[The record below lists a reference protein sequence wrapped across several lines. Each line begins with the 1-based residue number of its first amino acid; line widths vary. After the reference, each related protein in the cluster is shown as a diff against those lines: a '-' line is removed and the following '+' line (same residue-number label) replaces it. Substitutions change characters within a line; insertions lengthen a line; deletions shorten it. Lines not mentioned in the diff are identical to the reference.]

1 MRSIISILVLFVATS
16 LSAQSGFGVKGGL
29 TYNADDGLFKTVDQ
43 TYQTKG
49 EGSMGYN
56 IGVFKRF
63 ALTGLYVQPEV
74 MYVNYKSKFE
84 DSSRK
89 DYEVTYKRIDVPV
102 SVGTTVLKLGYVQAG
117 PVLSYYFDDKIDVN
131 ELSNVQQDEIALAFQ
146 LGAGVELNNLS
157 LNLRYDF
164 PLGDRETKWVRDNDF
179 DFNTESTPKLL
190 HVSLG
195 YRF

>member
-29 TYNADDGLFKTVDQ
+29 TYNADDGLFKSVDQ
-43 TYQTKG
+43 AYQSKG

-56 IGVFKRF
+56 IGVYKRF

-84 DSSRK
+84 DSARK

-102 SVGTTVLKLGYVQAG
+102 SVGTTVLKMGYVQAG

-131 ELSNVQQDEIALAFQ
+131 ELSNVKQDEIALAFQ

-164 PLGDRETKWVRDNDF
+164 PLGDRETEWVRDNDF
-179 DFNTESTPKLL
+179 NFNTESTPKLL

>member
-1 MRSIISILVLFVATS
+1 MRSIISILVLFVAAS
-16 LSAQSGFGVKGGL
+16 LYAQSGFGVKGGL
-29 TYNADDGLFKTVDQ
+29 TYNADDGLFKSVDQ
-43 TYQTKG
+43 AYQSKG

-56 IGVFKRF
+56 IGVYKRI

-84 DSSRK
+84 DSARK

-102 SVGTTVLKLGYVQAG
+102 SVGTTVLKMGYVQAG

-131 ELSNVQQDEIALAFQ
+131 ELSNVKQDEIALAFQ

-164 PLGDRETKWVRDNDF
+164 PLGDRETEWVRDNDF
-179 DFNTESTPKLL
+179 NFNTESTPKLL

>member
-29 TYNADDGLFKTVDQ
+29 TYNADDGLFKSVDQ
-43 TYQTKG
+43 AYQSKG

-56 IGVFKRF
+56 IGVYKRI

-84 DSSRK
+84 DSARK

-102 SVGTTVLKLGYVQAG
+102 SVGTTVLKMGYVQAG

-131 ELSNVQQDEIALAFQ
+131 ELSNVKQDEIALAFQ

-164 PLGDRETKWVRDNDF
+164 PLGDRETEWVRDNDF

>member
-29 TYNADDGLFKTVDQ
+29 TYNADDGLFKSVDQ
-43 TYQTKG
+43 AYQSKG

-56 IGVFKRF
+56 IGVYKRI

-84 DSSRK
+84 DSARK

-102 SVGTTVLKLGYVQAG
+102 SVGTTVLKMGYVQAG

-131 ELSNVQQDEIALAFQ
+131 ELSNVKQDEIALAFQ

-164 PLGDRETKWVRDNDF
+164 PLGDRETEWVRDNDF
-179 DFNTESTPKLL
+179 NFNTESTPKLL

>member
-1 MRSIISILVLFVATS
+1 MRSIISILVLFVAAS

-29 TYNADDGLFKTVDQ
+29 TYNADDGLFKSVDQ
-43 TYQTKG
+43 AYQSKG

-56 IGVFKRF
+56 IGVYKRI

-84 DSSRK
+84 DSARK

-102 SVGTTVLKLGYVQAG
+102 SVGTTVLKMGYVQAG

-131 ELSNVQQDEIALAFQ
+131 ELSNVKQDEIALAFQ

-164 PLGDRETKWVRDNDF
+164 PLGDRETEWVRDNDF
-179 DFNTESTPKLL
+179 NFNTESTPKLL

>member
-1 MRSIISILVLFVATS
+1 MRSIISILVLFVAVS

-29 TYNADDGLFKTVDQ
+29 TYNADDGLFKSVDQ
-43 TYQTKG
+43 AYQSKG

-56 IGVFKRF
+56 IGVYKRF

-84 DSSRK
+84 DSARK

-102 SVGTTVLKLGYVQAG
+102 SVGTTVLKMGYVQAG

-131 ELSNVQQDEIALAFQ
+131 ELSNVKQDEIALAFQ

-164 PLGDRETKWVRDNDF
+164 PLGDRETEWVRDNDF
-179 DFNTESTPKLL
+179 NFNTESTPKLL

>member
-29 TYNADDGLFKTVDQ
+29 TYNADDGLFKSVDQ
-43 TYQTKG
+43 AYQSKG

-56 IGVFKRF
+56 IGVYKRI

-84 DSSRK
+84 DSARK

-102 SVGTTVLKLGYVQAG
+102 SVGTTVLKMGYVQAG
-117 PVLSYYFDDKIDVN
+117 PVLSYY
-131 ELSNVQQDEIALAFQ
+131 
-146 LGAGVELNNLS
+146 
-157 LNLRYDF
+157 
-164 PLGDRETKWVRDNDF
+164 
-179 DFNTESTPKLL
+179 
-190 HVSLG
+190 
-195 YRF
+195 

>member
-29 TYNADDGLFKTVDQ
+29 TYNADDGLFKSVDQ
-43 TYQTKG
+43 AYQSKG

-56 IGVFKRF
+56 IGVYKRI

-84 DSSRK
+84 DSARK

-102 SVGTTVLKLGYVQAG
+102 SVGTTVLKMGYVQAG

-131 ELSNVQQDEIALAFQ
+131 ELSNVKQDEIALAFQ

-164 PLGDRETKWVRDNDF
+164 PLGDRETEWVRDNDF
-179 DFNTESTPKLL
+179 NFNTESTPKLL
-190 HVSLG
+190 HLSVG

>member
-29 TYNADDGLFKTVDQ
+29 TYNADDGLFKSVDEA
-43 TYQTKG
+43 YQSKG

-56 IGVFKRF
+56 IGVYKRI

-84 DSSRK
+84 DSARK

-102 SVGTTVLKLGYVQAG
+102 SVGTTVLKMGYVQAG

-131 ELSNVQQDEIALAFQ
+131 ELSNVKQDEIALAFQ

-164 PLGDRETKWVRDNDF
+164 PLGDRETEWVRDNDF
-179 DFNTESTPKLL
+179 NFNTESTPKLL
-190 HVSLG
+190 HLSVG

>member
-29 TYNADDGLFKTVDQ
+29 TYNADDGLFKSVDQ
-43 TYQTKG
+43 AYQSKG

-56 IGVFKRF
+56 IGVYKRI

-84 DSSRK
+84 DSARK

-102 SVGTTVLKLGYVQAG
+102 SVGTTVLKMGYVQAG

-131 ELSNVQQDEIALAFQ
+131 ELSNVKQDEIALAFQ

-164 PLGDRETKWVRDNDF
+164 PLGDRETEWVRENDF
-179 DFNTESTPKLL
+179 NFNTESTPKLL